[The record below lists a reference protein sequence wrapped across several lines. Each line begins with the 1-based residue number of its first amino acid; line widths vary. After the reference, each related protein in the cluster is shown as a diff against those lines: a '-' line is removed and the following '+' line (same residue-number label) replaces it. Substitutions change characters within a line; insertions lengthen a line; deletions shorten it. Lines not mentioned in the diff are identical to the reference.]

1 MSRIFSEFPLFNT
14 SCYPICRKNDEL
26 RKDSLDA
33 LCCLAHAVG
42 EDFTIFI
49 PSIHKLM
56 VKHRLRVCA
65 SPHILFSLPS
75 ISNFYLSFLCFYN
88 VQIHQIHVNQ
98 ILMQHGEFE
107 EIEGRLKR
115 REPLIMGTA
124 AAQGLNKRLPV
135 DVISD
140 PLSDMENDNDDG
152 IDVHRQLRS
161 HQVLLFFFSFLETL
175 NLVITESII

>member
-1 MSRIFSEFPLFNT
+1 
-14 SCYPICRKNDEL
+14 
-26 RKDSLDA
+26 
-33 LCCLAHAVG
+33 
-42 EDFTIFI
+42 
-49 PSIHKLM
+49 
-56 VKHRLRVCA
+56 
-65 SPHILFSLPS
+65 
-75 ISNFYLSFLCFYN
+75 
-88 VQIHQIHVNQ
+88 
-98 ILMQHGEFE
+98 MQHGEFE